1 MGLLFPLEVTKELS
15 SLMLAMLHA
24 FAHLFARTVVRWY
37 TFLGTSPGGI
47 AAQILFLV
55 LTEVHGGW
63 WRWQA
68 WKTSWKG
75 GLKRAGLA
83 LVSVWLLAFIGTI
96 VVTVYDDHQGLVA
109 TNKRL
114 VEENEKLRQ
123 PVTKLTAEL
132 EEEKQKN
139 AVLSAKV
146 PSEVSLK
153 SRALQA
159 ANEYELFF
167 RKRAKHAPACT
178 QTSTMSPE
186 QQRAAIEPCA
196 AYNMDTMNE
205 YAQRFAP
212 QIMAMVEEFRGKGI
226 NVRDIENCAPQGWC
240 GIAISVQLRAF
251 AARLDA
257 KDNVKR

>member
-1 MGLLFPLEVTKELS
+1 MV
-15 SLMLAMLHA
+15 AMLHA
-24 FAHLFARTVVRWY
+24 FAHLFVHIFVRWY

-47 AAQILFLV
+47 AAQIITLL
-55 LTEVHGGW
+55 LTEVQGGW
-63 WRWQA
+63 WRLQA

-83 LVSVWLLAFIGTI
+83 LVSVWLLTFLVCI
-96 VVTVYDDHQGLVA
+96 VMTVYDDHEELVA
-109 TNKRL
+109 ANRSL
-114 VEENEKLRQ
+114 VEENDRLRK

-132 EEEKQKN
+132 EEEKQNN
-139 AVLSAKV
+139 AILSAKV

-153 SRALQA
+153 NRALQT
-159 ANEYELFF
+159 ANEYERFF
-167 RKRAKHAPACT
+167 RKRAKHAPSCT

-186 QQRAAIEPCA
+186 EQRAAIEPCTK
-196 AYNMDTMNE
+196 YTFVTMNE
-205 YAQRFAP
+205 YGQRFAP
-212 QIMAMVEEFRGKGI
+212 EIMAMVEEFRAKGI

-251 AARLDA
+251 AARLDV

>member
-1 MGLLFPLEVTKELS
+1 MV
-15 SLMLAMLHA
+15 AMLHA
-24 FAHLFARTVVRWY
+24 FAHLFVHIFVRWY

-47 AAQILFLV
+47 AAQIVTLL
-55 LTEVHGGW
+55 LTEVQGGW
-63 WRWQA
+63 WRLQA

-83 LVSVWLLAFIGTI
+83 LVSVWLLTFLVCI
-96 VVTVYDDHQGLVA
+96 VITVYDDHRELVA
-109 TNKRL
+109 ANRRL
-114 VEENEKLRQ
+114 IEENERLRK
-123 PVTKLTAEL
+123 PVTELTAEL

-139 AVLSAKV
+139 ALLSARV
-146 PSEVSLK
+146 PSEVSVK
-153 SRALQA
+153 NRAVHM
-159 ANEYELFF
+159 ANELERFF
-167 RKRAKHAPACT
+167 QKRAKHQPTCV

-186 QQRAAIEPCA
+186 EQRVVIEPCSK
-196 AYNMDTMNE
+196 YNLETMNE
-205 YAQRFAP
+205 YAWRFAP
-212 QIMAMVEEFRGKGI
+212 EIMAMVEEFRAKGI